1 MSITAIPPVIDPMIP
16 ETFSYGTNH
25 VLQTVTV
32 TTLSALPDKGYW
44 VICIHGGAWRDP
56 TQAALNY
63 LTPAVSILAAS
74 EPYASTTHAHLAGFA
89 SINYRLSP
97 HPAHPQ
103 DRNSTTPTEYRA
115 ARHPD
120 HIADVQAAL
129 AFLQRKYGFGDR
141 YILVGH
147 SCGATLAFQSVMGS
161 FRGNQTTTSN
171 NGLVDG
177 DGHGDGHGRDGAVGG
192 SGGIGLGLG
201 LGLGGGSVAMGPQA
215 ILGTAGIYDLRAL
228 RDDHVQIAAYQQIIE
243 GAFGEEEALW
253 DAVSPAAVRDERNGV
268 VGGWTA
274 GRLAVLAHSPEDELV
289 NARQHEVMSEA
300 LKPWVE
306 ATASS
311 SSQGGSSSRRKVELL
326 PIKGA
331 HDDCW
336 DKGIELARAIAFTLD
351 KLLELQE

>member
-1 MSITAIPPVIDPMIP
+1 MSTTPIPPVIDPMIP
-16 ETFSYGTNH
+16 ETFSYGTKH

-56 TQAALNY
+56 TQTALNY

-97 HPAHPQ
+97 HPDHPQ
-103 DRNSTTPTEYRA
+103 DRNSTSPTEYRA

-171 NGLVDG
+171 SGLVDG
-177 DGHGDGHGRDGAVGG
+177 DGGHDGRDGAVGG

-201 LGLGGGSVAMGPQA
+201 GGSVAIGPQA
-215 ILGTAGIYDLRAL
+215 ILGTAGIYDLRGL
-228 RDDHVQIAAYQQIIE
+228 RDDHVQIAAYQQFIE
-243 GAFGEEEALW
+243 EAFGEEEALW
-253 DAVSPAAVRDERNGV
+253 DAVSPAAVGDERDGV

-289 NARQHEVMSEA
+289 NARQHEVMKKA
-300 LKPWVE
+300 LEPWVE
-306 ATASS
+306 AAAAS
-311 SSQGGSSSRRKVELL
+311 SSQGSGSSRRRVELL

>member
-1 MSITAIPPVIDPMIP
+1 MSIPPTIPVIDQMIP

-56 TQAALNY
+56 TQTALNY

-97 HPAHPQ
+97 HPDHPQ
-103 DRNSTTPTEYRA
+103 DRTTTPPTEYRA

-129 AFLQRKYGFGDR
+129 AFLQRRYGFGDR

-147 SCGATLAFQSVMGS
+147 SCGATLAFQSVMGA
-161 FRGNQTTTSN
+161 FRNNQTTPNSR
-171 NGLVDG
+171 GLVDG
-177 DGHGDGHGRDGAVGG
+177 GGDGDHDVSGNNGAVGG
-192 SGGIGLGLG
+192 SGGIGV
-201 LGLGGGSVAMGPQA
+201 GGGSVAMGPQA
-215 ILGTAGIYDLRAL
+215 ILGTAGIYDLRGL
-228 RDDHVQIAAYQQIIE
+228 RDDHVRIAAYQQFIE
-243 GAFGEEEALW
+243 GAFGGEEALW
-253 DAVSPAAVRDERNGV
+253 DAVSPAAVNDEQNGV

-289 NARQHEVMSEA
+289 NAHQHEVMMEA
-300 LKPWVE
+300 LGPWVE
-306 ATASS
+306 AASS
-311 SSQGGSSSRRKVELL
+311 SFQGSSSSRKRKVELL

-336 DKGIELARAIAFTLD
+336 EKGIELARAIAFTLD